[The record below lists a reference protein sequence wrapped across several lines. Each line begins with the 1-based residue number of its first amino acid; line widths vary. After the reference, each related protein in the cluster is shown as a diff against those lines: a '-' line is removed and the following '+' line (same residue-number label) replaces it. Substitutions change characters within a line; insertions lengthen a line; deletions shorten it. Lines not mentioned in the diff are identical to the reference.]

1 MSTQTVEVKS
11 DDTNISLEEQA
22 KQVEQNQT
30 LEVSED
36 GTRVEVKSN
45 DETSKSTDETRP
57 EWLPEKFA
65 SAEDLAKAYSELEK
79 RYNDSRGTEK
89 DDLKKKVE
97 DIKTSFPQIISD
109 AEPTS

>member
-1 MSTQTVEVKS
+1 MLKAYTVLR
-11 DDTNISLEEQA
+11 NRLCQQRYGI
-22 KQVEQNQT
+22 
-30 LEVSED
+30 
-36 GTRVEVKSN
+36 
-45 DETSKSTDETRP
+45 
-57 EWLPEKFA
+57 
-65 SAEDLAKAYSELEK
+65 AYSELEK